1 MQLYL
6 LHAYRLFRHRRGEV
20 LTDDDKKVAVDKL
33 RWTPTSR
40 LRYWRPLGVS
50 EQVVELQQLYESV
63 TGELEWREVPEVAEE

>member
-1 MQLYL
+1 
-6 LHAYRLFRHRRGEV
+6 V

-33 RWTPTSR
+33 RWTPTGR